1 MKNREVR
8 MEFEKYLETIGKEFI
23 IFETKYF
30 TDSHPGIISP
40 NIGRFGLVG
49 LIVNALIGRDPEV
62 YESEGWTEVPAISI
76 DKQ

>member
-1 MKNREVR
+1 M
-8 MEFEKYLETIGKEFI
+8 
-23 IFETKYF
+23 
-30 TDSHPGIISP
+30 TDSHLGIFSP
-40 NIGRFGLVG
+40 NIGRFDLVG